1 MDFFDNSKDYN
12 IKDIDI
18 GVFSFNL
25 GNLNNVSIDKSVL
38 LNDFSKLFNLDNK
51 NKIWIVSTQED
62 TSNSLFCKTLKQYFL
77 SNNLQYISKTS
88 KTTKTTKTSKTTLPS
103 KPTHY
108 NNSNKT
114 NTLKLVSAS
123 TLKND
128 TTVKTGYK
136 YHLLSHK
143 SSGLSINLLINKI
156 YFKIH
161 LMIFIP
167 IDIYNKNICKI
178 LYQKKIYHSKL
189 TKSTLITT
197 FQISLKKTDEPLI
210 ITAIASHFILD
221 AKDKV
226 NLGYDK
232 RIKSLENILSVINKN
247 IIHPL
252 SIKYPNAVQS
262 ILWTGDLNFRLTELN
277 NIKSDQL
284 INYFKSTSK
293 LPDITIPI
301 KLQDFTNINKLGY
314 TCKTT
319 SIPDCK
325 KLNKC
330 KLEYLGETQ
339 PSNICYDINK
349 TKKNKTKTRY
359 PSYCD
364 RIIGWSKGKYK
375 IIPTNT
381 NVVVNTDFD
390 KYSDHNPIM
399 GHFKYTTNLKYKTH
413 KTHKT

>member
-51 NKIWIVSTQED
+51 NKIWIISTQED

-88 KTTKTTKTSKTTLPS
+88 TTANTTQPSTSK
-103 KPTHY
+103 
-108 NNSNKT
+108 
-114 NTLKLVSAS
+114 
-123 TLKND
+123 ND
-128 TTVKTGYK
+128 ISVNTGYK

-143 SSGLSINLLINKI
+143 SSGISVNLLIKKI

-167 IDIYNKNICKI
+167 IDMYNKNICKI
-178 LYQKKIYHSKL
+178 LYQKKNYHSTL
-189 TKSTLITT
+189 IKSTLITT
-197 FQISLKKTDEPLI
+197 FKISLKKTDEPLI

-232 RIKSLENILSVINKN
+232 RIKSLENILSVTNKN
-247 IIHPL
+247 IIQPL

-277 NIKSDQL
+277 NIESDQL

-293 LPDITIPI
+293 LPNITMPI

-319 SIPDCK
+319 SLPNYK

-330 KLEYLGETQ
+330 KLEYLGEKQ

-399 GHFKYTTNLKYKTH
+399 GNFKYKTNLQH
-413 KTHKT
+413 KTRKIRKYNF